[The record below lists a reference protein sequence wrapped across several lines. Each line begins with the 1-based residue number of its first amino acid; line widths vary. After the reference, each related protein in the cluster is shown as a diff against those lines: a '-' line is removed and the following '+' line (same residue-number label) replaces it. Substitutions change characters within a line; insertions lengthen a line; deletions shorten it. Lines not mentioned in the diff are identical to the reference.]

1 VARYTRMP
9 NRVITIISMPDYRY
23 ELRLADEV
31 VATGHLTRDE
41 PFDVGEHVVVNGHVG
56 IVRSI
61 EPRLGE
67 RELDVVVQLRAEDP
81 LET

>member
-1 VARYTRMP
+1 
-9 NRVITIISMPDYRY
+9 MPDYRY

-41 PFDVGEHVVVNGHVG
+41 PLDVGEQVVIGG
-56 IVRSI
+56 RAGTVRSI